1 MADNYDRAGYAGQSV
16 GFGER
21 PAVVTVDFQLGFT
34 DPQYPA
40 GGSPYI
46 VSAVEATGTLLKHAR
61 AKGLPV
67 ASCNVGW
74 CGPEDM
80 SYWKVSS
87 LYGGAFFHG
96 HPSMALDP
104 RIYDED
110 YDVVFTKSAP
120 SIFFQTP
127 LMLYLTKQRV
137 DTVIITGCT
146 TSGCVRA
153 SINDSFSYG
162 FRTIV
167 PEECVGDQEQQP
179 HKDNL
184 RDVGRR
190 YADVLPL
197 ADVIAYIDG
206 LEAKEPPGN
215 NLKAVGS

>member
-1 MADNYDRAGYAGQSV
+1 MSDNYDQAGYGAQDV

-21 PAVVTVDFQLGFT
+21 PAVITVDFQLGFT
-34 DPQYPA
+34 DAQYPV
-40 GGSPYI
+40 GGSPHI
-46 VSAVEATGTLLKHAR
+46 DAAVEATSILLKHAR
-61 AKGLPV
+61 LKGVPV

-74 CGPEDM
+74 CSAEDM
-80 SYWKVSS
+80 SYWKIDS
-87 LYGGAFFHG
+87 LYEGGFFHG
-96 HPSMALDP
+96 HPSMELDP
-104 RIYDED
+104 RIYDKD
-110 YDVVFTKSAP
+110 YDMVFTKSAP

-127 LMLYLTKQRV
+127 LMLFLTKQQV

-153 SINDSFSYG
+153 SINDCFSYG

-190 YADVLPL
+190 YADVLPM
-197 ADVIAYIDG
+197 ADVIKYLDG
-206 LEAKEPPGN
+206 LDAKAAPSN
-215 NLKAVGS
+215 TLKAVGS